1 VLKSKKN
8 AVVSAVKLTCLM
20 LIKKSLRR
28 SKLVIFYEQT
38 TLFQYL
44 LRFVHILPIHYF
56 TGNDYFNFISSYYIS
71 ARINISMV
79 PFHIW
84 QLITT

>member
-8 AVVSAVKLTCLM
+8 AVVSAAKLTCLM